1 MSRLSFLTSCLVHWQ
16 VWQCVLGDVYMN
28 HPRGSNNK
36 MTEQNNNAQ
45 NQNRLFDSQNN
56 AAGGYLIG
64 DKCVPN
70 CKTGNNY
77 DATKA
82 GAQEGQMYFYHTS
95 ELWVEW
101 TV

>member
-56 AAGGYLIG
+56 AAGGYQIG
-64 DKCVPN
+64 DN
-70 CKTGNNY
+70 CNGVCQDEDNNY
-77 DATKA
+77 DPSIEGAMKGVATYY
-82 GAQEGQMYFYHTS
+82 QTS
-95 ELWVEW
+95 ELYIE
-101 TV
+101 